1 MGWTRGQGLGRA
13 PSAAQGVRSFQ
24 TPGQCSASLQA
35 EMWATL
41 AGTIGSKKKELNRRI
56 KRSRDGCPV
65 PVRFTPGPVLEATL
79 EPVTWHE
86 LSQALITMT
95 EYGFSENGVV
105 HVLNSSS
112 KMYVQEQ
119 FHWGFLHVRLCKSRC
134 LPLELQEGM
143 NAASNEDKWSNTMK
157 ALLDYET
164 YSWRLSEEY
173 RKEYVKQVGVLWKTL
188 EVAINR
194 AKIDLKFCLFFCNQV
209 MEALN
214 WVNCGLMSFVPRLE
228 TNSTGSRQAQRF
240 QAKVRYK
247 GEGLDAMKRYRHKVT
262 RTQSRERVLL
272 RPFQAAKGI
281 LPVVSTRRQQQ

>member
-1 MGWTRGQGLGRA
+1 MRDGLA
-13 PSAAQGVRSFQ
+13 PTAAQGVRSFQ
-24 TPGQCSASLQA
+24 TAWQFSASSHA

-41 AGTIGSKKKELNRRI
+41 AGTKALRKKELNRRI
-56 KRSRDGCPV
+56 KRFHDGCPV
-65 PVRFTPGPVLEATL
+65 PVRFTPGPVLEPTL
-79 EPVTWHE
+79 APVSWHE
-86 LSQALITMT
+86 LSQALVTMT
-95 EYGFSENGVV
+95 EYAFSESGAV
-105 HVLNSSS
+105 HVLDSLSEN
-112 KMYVQEQ
+112 YVQEQ

-164 YSWRLSEEY
+164 SSWRFSEEY

-188 EVAINR
+188 EVAINC
-194 AKIDLKFCLFFCNQV
+194 AEIDLKFCVFFCNQV

-228 TNSTGSRQAQRF
+228 TNSTGSTQAQGF
-240 QAKVRYK
+240 QAQVRYK
-247 GEGLDAMKRYRHKVT
+247 GQGLDPRERYRHKVT
-262 RTQSRERVLL
+262 RTQSRQRLLL

-281 LPVVSTRRQQQ
+281 LPAVSTRRQQQ